1 MTAKP
6 LFPRSLLALCFTSIY
21 GAAFVPAIAYGQ
33 DTSTA
38 PQTNRAELT
47 ESTPRGIQRFGSDA
61 ENIERIETTSSR
73 LIGKAN
79 ANGYVVSSINEDTLS
94 FLSFQHIQE
103 SLNYVAGAGVQRGN
117 GQEYLPALRSPV
129 LTGAGAC
136 GGILAAE
143 DGVPLR
149 AAGFCNINELF
160 EAHGEMAERIDVVK
174 GPASV
179 LYGSNAIHGVINVI
193 TPDTTRGGG
202 LAAFD
207 YGSFGYHRLKFRQ
220 GKDFGNSGIGINA
233 SITRDTGYRDN
244 EGVDQEKVNIRHRFE
259 SDAFSVTT
267 GMTYTNLEQDTAGFI
282 VGEDSYKDEDIAQ
295 SNPNPEAFRDAT
307 SLRLWSKL
315 DMTFDGGHALTFT
328 PYIRDQEMDFRMH
341 FLPGKPLEQNAQD
354 GFGVLSQFNYVVNSA
369 FNIDMGLDAEST
381 DGELMQAQDS
391 ETVGSAFLVETVP
404 VGKHYDY
411 TVDARLIAPFF
422 ALNWQQNTW
431 LLSLGG
437 RYEDMQYRYT
447 NNMNVGRVREDGT
460 ACGFGGCRY
469 SRPESGENSFSNFS
483 PKFSASYKLTDKTQ
497 LYLGA
502 SRGYRAPQA
511 TELYRLQRAQQV
523 ADLDSVKATNYEV
536 GVKGLTEGGRYT
548 VSLYSLR
555 KDNVIYRSS
564 DFFNVSN
571 GETWHRGIELELSQ
585 AFGNSWRIDFAG
597 SYAKHTYEHSQLSG
611 EVDIKGNDI
620 DTAPALQ
627 FNTRV
632 SYAFS
637 DALQGQLEWQYVD
650 DYFTDAENQNSYE
663 GHDLLHARISYA
675 LSDTITL
682 FARVNNV
689 LDTQYAERADFTSFT
704 GPRFFPGRPRNVM
717 FSASVAL

>member
-1 MTAKP
+1 M
-6 LFPRSLLALCFTSIY
+6 
-21 GAAFVPAIAYGQ
+21 
-33 DTSTA
+33 
-38 PQTNRAELT
+38 
-47 ESTPRGIQRFGSDA
+47 QRTGRDA

-315 DMTFDGGHALTFT
+315 DMTFDGGHALTVT
-328 PYIRDQEMDFRMH
+328 PYIRNQEMDFRMH

-354 GFGVLSQFNYVVNSA
+354 GFG
-369 FNIDMGLDAEST
+369 
-381 DGELMQAQDS
+381 
-391 ETVGSAFLVETVP
+391 
-404 VGKHYDY
+404 
-411 TVDARLIAPFF
+411 
-422 ALNWQQNTW
+422 
-431 LLSLGG
+431 
-437 RYEDMQYRYT
+437 
-447 NNMNVGRVREDGT
+447 
-460 ACGFGGCRY
+460 
-469 SRPESGENSFSNFS
+469 
-483 PKFSASYKLTDKTQ
+483 
-497 LYLGA
+497 
-502 SRGYRAPQA
+502 
-511 TELYRLQRAQQV
+511 
-523 ADLDSVKATNYEV
+523 
-536 GVKGLTEGGRYT
+536 
-548 VSLYSLR
+548 
-555 KDNVIYRSS
+555 
-564 DFFNVSN
+564 
-571 GETWHRGIELELSQ
+571 
-585 AFGNSWRIDFAG
+585 
-597 SYAKHTYEHSQLSG
+597 
-611 EVDIKGNDI
+611 
-620 DTAPALQ
+620 
-627 FNTRV
+627 
-632 SYAFS
+632 
-637 DALQGQLEWQYVD
+637 
-650 DYFTDAENQNSYE
+650 
-663 GHDLLHARISYA
+663 
-675 LSDTITL
+675 
-682 FARVNNV
+682 
-689 LDTQYAERADFTSFT
+689 
-704 GPRFFPGRPRNVM
+704 
-717 FSASVAL
+717 